1 MDIRINSI
9 TQVDMGKLTMP
20 QIAVYRNPEGFPEEC
35 VARVFDTGKPTNVIM
50 VKREIEEI
58 SKDIIENTKMV
69 FVPRGAEDVLSLVG
83 VWM

>member
-20 QIAVYRNPEGFPEEC
+20 QIAVYRNPEDFPEEC
-35 VARVFDTGKPTNVIM
+35 VARVFDMGKPTNVIM

-58 SKDIIENTKMV
+58 SNDIIENTKMV